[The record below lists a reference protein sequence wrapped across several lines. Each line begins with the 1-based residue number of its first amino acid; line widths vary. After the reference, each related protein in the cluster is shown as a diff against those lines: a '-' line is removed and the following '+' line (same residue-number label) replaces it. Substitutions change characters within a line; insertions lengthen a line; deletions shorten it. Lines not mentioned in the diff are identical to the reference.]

1 MSRILLCLPAL
12 LVALPFSTPVAA
24 QTKGKATPAERIKV
38 AKDFK
43 VELLYSV
50 PRETQGSWV
59 NMCVDPEGRLIVS
72 DQAGAGLFRVTPPG
86 IGGKASDTK
95 VDKLPAAISGA
106 QGLLWAFDSLYV
118 MVNGGG
124 GKGNNRPNGLY
135 RVRASKAGG
144 DLDTVQQLHTV
155 QGGGEHGPHA
165 ILLGP
170 DGKSLFCV
178 CGNDTKL
185 VTPLAGSFLPKLW
198 AEDRLFPIIATFSAV
213 VPPAGCIYKVDPEG
227 KDWQL
232 WSAGY
237 RNAFDA
243 AFNRHGDLFTFDSD
257 MEWDMNTP
265 WYRPTRVCMAA
276 SGSDFGFRNGS
287 NVFPPRYPDTLPAI
301 YDVGPGSPT
310 GMTFGY
316 GAKFPAKYQE
326 ALYICD
332 WSYGRLFA
340 VHLTPEGSAYKAQ
353 LEEFA
358 TGAPLALTDVVVNP
372 KDGALYFIIGGR
384 STQSGLYRITYA
396 GKESTAP
403 SQGDDNHGAEAR
415 ALRHKLEA
423 FHGKADPKA
432 VPTSWPYL
440 GHDDRYIRFAARVA
454 IEHQNLQEWSD
465 LALKE
470 TNPVAAIN
478 ALLALAR
485 AGGKHGTSGE
495 NFKNPTLEA
504 LDRIDWSKL
513 SDAQRSDLL
522 RVYSVLFSRLGP
534 PEETWRQRVIKRF
547 DPVFP
552 TKNYEVNA
560 DLCQILVYL
569 EAPGVA
575 AKTLKLIATAPTQE
589 EQMEYAKTLRNLKTG
604 WTMGERKAYFEWFPK
619 AANYKG
625 GQRFQAYIGE
635 IKQDAVARL
644 TAEEKQELKPILS
657 AKAAPPESVTK
668 PRPFVK
674 QWKLDELAPVVEKG
688 LTKRDFNR
696 GRQLFGE
703 AKCFGCHRFDNEGG
717 SLAPDLTLASGRF
730 SVRDLLDKILDPCK
744 AVSDQYASTIFTMK
758 NGKVIVGRVVNMHDK
773 TLHVQTDMLDPARL
787 INVDINTVDTTE
799 ISKVSPMP
807 TGLLDTFRQDEIL
820 DLVAYVM
827 SRGDR
832 KNEMFRK

>member
-1 MSRILLCLPAL
+1 
-12 LVALPFSTPVAA
+12 
-24 QTKGKATPAERIKV
+24 
-38 AKDFK
+38 
-43 VELLYSV
+43 
-50 PRETQGSWV
+50 
-59 NMCVDPEGRLIVS
+59 
-72 DQAGAGLFRVTPPG
+72 
-86 IGGKASDTK
+86 
-95 VDKLPAAISGA
+95 
-106 QGLLWAFDSLYV
+106 
-118 MVNGGG
+118 
-124 GKGNNRPNGLY
+124 
-135 RVRASKAGG
+135 
-144 DLDTVQQLHTV
+144 
-155 QGGGEHGPHA
+155 
-165 ILLGP
+165 
-170 DGKSLFCV
+170 
-178 CGNDTKL
+178 
-185 VTPLAGSFLPKLW
+185 
-198 AEDRLFPIIATFSAV
+198 
-213 VPPAGCIYKVDPEG
+213 
-227 KDWQL
+227 
-232 WSAGY
+232 
-237 RNAFDA
+237 
-243 AFNRHGDLFTFDSD
+243 
-257 MEWDMNTP
+257 
-265 WYRPTRVCMAA
+265 
-276 SGSDFGFRNGS
+276 
-287 NVFPPRYPDTLPAI
+287 
-301 YDVGPGSPT
+301 
-310 GMTFGY
+310 MTFGY

-396 GKESTAP
+396 GKDSTAP
-403 SQGDDNHGAEAR
+403 SQGNDNTGAESR

-423 FHGKADPKA
+423 FHGKADPKT
-432 VPTSWPYL
+432 VSTSWPYL
-440 GHDDRYIRFAARVA
+440 SHDDRYIRFAARVA
-454 IEHQNLQEWSD
+454 IEHQNLQEWAD

-470 TNPVAAIN
+470 TNAVAAIN
-478 ALLALAR
+478 SLLALAR
-485 AGGKHGTSGE
+485 AAGKRGTSGE

-504 LDRIDWSKL
+504 LDRIGWDRL
-513 SDAQRSDLL
+513 NDAQRSDLL

-534 PEETWRQRVIKRF
+534 PEESWRQRVIKRF

-575 AKTLKLIATAPTQE
+575 VKTLKLIAAAPTQE
-589 EQMEYAKTLRNLKTG
+589 EQMEYAKSLRNLKTG
-604 WTMGERKAYFEWFPK
+604 WTLAERKAYFEWFPK

-635 IKQDAVARL
+635 IKQNAVATL
-644 TAEEKQELKPILS
+644 TAEEKQQLKPILS
-657 AKAAPPESVTK
+657 AKAAPPETVTK

-674 QWKLDELAPVVEKG
+674 QWKLDELAPMVEKG
-688 LTKRDFNR
+688 LTQRDFNH

-730 SVRDLLDKILDPCK
+730 SVRDLLDKILDPSK
-744 AVSDQYASTIFTMK
+744 AVSDQYASTIFTLK

-799 ISKVSPMP
+799 LSKVSPMP
-807 TGLLDTFRQDEIL
+807 TGLLDAFREDEVL
-820 DLVAYVM
+820 DLVAYVL